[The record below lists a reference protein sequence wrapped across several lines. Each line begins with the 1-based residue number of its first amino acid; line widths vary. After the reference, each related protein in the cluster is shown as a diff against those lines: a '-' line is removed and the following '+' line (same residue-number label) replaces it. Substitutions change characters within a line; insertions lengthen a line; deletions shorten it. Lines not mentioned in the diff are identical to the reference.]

1 MKGLLRPLI
10 VFQPLFIPVLLCVA
24 LWAVWR
30 IVIKRDY
37 AIGLVLYISLVVVVD
52 GFMNTGLFL
61 PGMEKGSIHY
71 SEVLAAFMLA
81 NQPSLSTTWA
91 PRKTILC
98 LVGIYFSLLFLSMLR
113 TDPLLPSVFEFRR
126 LIVPQIVGF
135 LVARRGLGSPDG
147 LRRFFAGLTTLIG
160 LIALFIAWD
169 LFFDRTILKSDM
181 LDNPIYWFNREKN
194 RFGSFF
200 LNPNYL
206 AGFIVMVFPPMFVWM
221 LSEQQRSRRI
231 YALIGLM
238 ALAFSL
244 VQTQSRA
251 PLLAFGATMM
261 LLILGPSTSVSR
273 ARRMAF
279 VALFAGVYFAIS
291 PGALSH
297 AVQRF
302 NTLNT
307 EETAENGRS
316 RQTTWRYTAMMIAE
330 HPIGGIGFGE
340 SQFMR
345 SMNEL
350 GYTYEFGGE
359 SLDAPHNS
367 FLQATAYAGIPAL
380 LALLLANGLTLGRA
394 FLISLKR
401 RPVKNG
407 PYAFGLAVGITGFL
421 ACVTTDLQLFS
432 QMIAPVYWTFFGLF
446 VSVVQDAYTLSADD
460 GQPTLGAASGPS
472 APPRPFG
479 AGSMRPAPFSRAT
492 R

>member
-1 MKGLLRPLI
+1 
-10 VFQPLFIPVLLCVA
+10 
-24 LWAVWR
+24 
-30 IVIKRDY
+30 
-37 AIGLVLYISLVVVVD
+37 
-52 GFMNTGLFL
+52 
-61 PGMEKGSIHY
+61 
-71 SEVLAAFMLA
+71 
-81 NQPSLSTTWA
+81 
-91 PRKTILC
+91 
-98 LVGIYFSLLFLSMLR
+98 
-113 TDPLLPSVFEFRR
+113 
-126 LIVPQIVGF
+126 
-135 LVARRGLGSPDG
+135 
-147 LRRFFAGLTTLIG
+147 
-160 LIALFIAWD
+160 
-169 LFFDRTILKSDM
+169 
-181 LDNPIYWFNREKN
+181 
-194 RFGSFF
+194 
-200 LNPNYL
+200 
-206 AGFIVMVFPPMFVWM
+206 
-221 LSEQQRSRRI
+221 
-231 YALIGLM
+231 
-238 ALAFSL
+238 
-244 VQTQSRA
+244 
-251 PLLAFGATMM
+251 
-261 LLILGPSTSVSR
+261 
-273 ARRMAF
+273 
-279 VALFAGVYFAIS
+279 VYFAIS
-291 PGALSH
+291 PGAISH
-297 AVQRF
+297 AIQRF
-302 NTLNT
+302 STLDK

-340 SQFMR
+340 AQFMR

-421 ACVTTDLQLFS
+421 ACVATDLQLFS

-460 GQPTLGAASGPS
+460 GQPALAAASDQS